1 MKWAENML
9 RLVSCSA
16 FMVYAGSCCPP
27 LSISFL
33 MILVGCPVMSDWRC

>member
-16 FMVYAGSCCPP
+16 FMVCDLWSVLVAVVRRSQS
-27 LSISFL
+27 LSS
-33 MILVGCPVMSDWRC
+33 